1 MISLIYPEGDYAPV
15 IPARK
20 AEDVKA
26 MFDREKSNVP
36 ASSRN
41 RGELPGTEWLPVIQD
56 DGQVIGMATRDYCH
70 GGAGLLHPVVHLH
83 ILDRNGRIYLQ
94 KRSMS
99 KRCQP
104 GRWDTAVGGHVDYG
118 ETVMEALMRETREE
132 LSFTRFNPI
141 AIKNYIFESGSDRE
155 MVFVFAAVGNS
166 FQLTPNPEEID
177 EGRFWTAE
185 EIDEAAG
192 KGILTPN
199 FEMEF
204 ASIRK
209 KLFALL

>member
-15 IPARK
+15 IPARR
-20 AEDVKA
+20 AEDVRA
-26 MFDREKSNVP
+26 MFDSEKK
-36 ASSRN
+36 SSVTSSKN
-41 RGELPGTEWLPVIQD
+41 RRVTEWLPVIQD

-83 ILDRNGRIYLQ
+83 ILDRSGRIYLQ
-94 KRSMS
+94 KRSMN

-118 ETVMEALMRETREE
+118 ETIGEALMRETREE

-177 EGRFWTAE
+177 EGRFWTPE

>member
-15 IPARK
+15 IPARR
-20 AEDVKA
+20 AEDVRA
-26 MFDREKSNVP
+26 MFDSEKK
-36 ASSRN
+36 SSVTSSKN
-41 RGELPGTEWLPVIQD
+41 RRVTEWLPVIQD

-83 ILDRNGRIYLQ
+83 ILDRSGRIYLQ
-94 KRSMS
+94 KRSMN

-177 EGRFWTAE
+177 EGRFWTPE
-185 EIDEAAG
+185 EIDGAAG